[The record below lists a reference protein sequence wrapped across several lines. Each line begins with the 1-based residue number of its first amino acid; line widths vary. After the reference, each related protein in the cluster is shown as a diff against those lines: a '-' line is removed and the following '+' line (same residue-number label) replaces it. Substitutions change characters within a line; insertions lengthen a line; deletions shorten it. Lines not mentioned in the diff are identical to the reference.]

1 MIEDEWPKGAIAMT
15 KNLDMLTEEPLELA
29 VALQKL
35 AQRQV
40 KEKEGEDPE
49 WQKFLDATDALVR
62 DLEALNQP
70 SRADDAKSE

>member
-1 MIEDEWPKGAIAMT
+1 MT
-15 KNLDMLTEEPLELA
+15 KNLDLLIDEPLELA

-40 KEKEGEDPE
+40 KEKEGEDQE

>member
-1 MIEDEWPKGAIAMT
+1 MT

-49 WQKFLDATDALVR
+49 WEEFLHAADALVR
-62 DLEALNQP
+62 KLQALNEP
-70 SRADDAKSE
+70 GRADDAKSE

>member
-1 MIEDEWPKGAIAMT
+1 MT
-15 KNLDMLTEEPLELA
+15 KNLDLLTDEPLELA

-49 WQKFLDATDALVR
+49 WQKFLDATDALVSE
-62 DLEALNQP
+62 LKALNEP
-70 SRADDAKSE
+70 GGADDAKSE